1 MPLHKKQI
9 RLIDLLTA
17 NQEEPLTIRQLQE
30 ELGLS
35 SPSLVHHHITQLE
48 KKGFLKRN
56 PSNPRDYQVLLDPEH
71 PVSYVNMYGM
81 AKCGPEGTVLS
92 GDPIDMVPIYSKMIH
107 FPVDEAFMV
116 KATGDSMEPK
126 IHEGDIVI
134 ARKQRTAEEG
144 QIVICSLDSS
154 VMIKRFSGK
163 SDVILESLNNKYYP
177 IIVQNEQ
184 QFNIEGVMKGL
195 ISFND
200 KLVN

>member
-9 RLIDLLTA
+9 KLIDLLTA
-17 NQEEPLTIRQLQE
+17 NQDDPLTIRALQE

-71 PVSYVNMYGM
+71 PVSYVNLYGM
-81 AKCGPEGTVLS
+81 AKCGPAGTVLS
-92 GDPIDMVPIYSKMIH
+92 GSPLDMVPIYSKLIH

-134 ARKQRTAEEG
+134 ARKQKTAEEG
-144 QIVICSLDSS
+144 QIIICSLDSS

-163 SDVILESLNNKYYP
+163 NDVILESLNNKYYP
-177 IIVQNEQ
+177 IIVQNGQ
-184 QFNIEGVMKGL
+184 QFYIEGVMKGL
-195 ISFND
+195 ISFNEN
-200 KLVN
+200 LVN